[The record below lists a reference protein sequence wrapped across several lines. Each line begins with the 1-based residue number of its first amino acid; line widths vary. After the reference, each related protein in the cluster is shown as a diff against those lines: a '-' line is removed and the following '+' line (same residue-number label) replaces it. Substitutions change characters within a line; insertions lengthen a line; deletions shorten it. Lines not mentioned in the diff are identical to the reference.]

1 MNPKQ
6 ILITGGCGYIGSHT
20 IIELLEKTDF
30 ELISVDNLS
39 NSSLD
44 TLARIKQIT
53 GKSVKNLH
61 IELCNRTATETI
73 FQQFPNVVGIIHFA
87 ALKSVPESVAKP
99 LLYYHNNIESLV
111 NLLYCCEKYAV
122 KNFIFS
128 SSCSVY
134 GNVSQLPVNEETTL
148 QKAESPYAY
157 TKQIGEV
164 MLNDFVKKADI
175 QAIALRYFN
184 PVGSHITGLN
194 GENPVNP
201 PTSLVPVIT
210 RTAIGLQKS
219 FTVFGSDYDT
229 RDGSALRDYVHV
241 TDIAEA
247 HVLALNHLLEGKNTQ
262 NFDVFNLGS
271 GEGVTVLEAIKAFIA
286 VSGITPTYHIGE
298 RRAGDIPAIYSDTT
312 KSEKILHWKPKLGI
326 KEMMDS
332 AWKWQIEA
340 AKPIHGK

>member
-44 TLARIKQIT
+44 TLARIQQIT

-61 IELCNRTATETI
+61 IELCNRAATETI
-73 FQQFPNVVGIIHFA
+73 FEQFPAIVGIIHFA

-111 NLLYCCEKYAV
+111 NLLYCCEKYAI

-134 GNVSQLPVNEETTL
+134 GNVSQLPVNEETLL

-157 TKQIGEV
+157 TKQIGEA
-164 MLNDFVKKADI
+164 MLNDFVKNTDI

-184 PVGSHITGLN
+184 PVGSHISGLN

-210 RTAIGLQKS
+210 RTAIGLQES

-241 TDIAEA
+241 TDIAAA
-247 HVLALNHLLEGKNTQ
+247 HILALNHLLEGKNTQ
-262 NFDVFNLGS
+262 NFDIFNLGS

-286 VSGITPTYHIGE
+286 VSGITPNYQIGE
-298 RRAGDIPAIYSDTT
+298 RRAGDIPAIYSETT
-312 KSEKILHWKPKLGI
+312 KSKKILHWKPKLGI

-332 AWKWQIEA
+332 AWKWQMEV
-340 AKPIHGK
+340 AK